1 MSVTDVGVV
10 FSFYA
15 TVYCVLTPFFGWIL
29 KKTVRKH
36 HNYLLSLFISC
47 KRSVILVI
55 DLERKCIENLARNC
69 ASYRKP

>member
-29 KKTVRKH
+29 KKTVSKH
-36 HNYLLSLFISC
+36 HNSGAPN
-47 KRSVILVI
+47 
-55 DLERKCIENLARNC
+55 ENIVQNH
-69 ASYRKP
+69 

>member
-29 KKTVRKH
+29 KKTVSKH
-36 HNYLLSLFISC
+36 HNYLLSLVHKLQEVGHIC
-47 KRSVILVI
+47 DRSG
-55 DLERKCIENLARNC
+55 KKM
-69 ASYRKP
+69 YRKPSPQLRKQ

>member
-29 KKTVRKH
+29 KKTVSKH
-36 HNYLLSLFISC
+36 HNYLLSLVHKLQEVGHIC
-47 KRSVILVI
+47 DRCGK
-55 DLERKCIENLARNC
+55 KMH
-69 ASYRKP
+69 

>member
-29 KKTVRKH
+29 KKTVSKH
-36 HNYLLSLFISC
+36 HNYLLSARG
-47 KRSVILVI
+47 RSYLRSIW
-55 DLERKCIENLARNC
+55 KENV
-69 ASYRKP
+69 